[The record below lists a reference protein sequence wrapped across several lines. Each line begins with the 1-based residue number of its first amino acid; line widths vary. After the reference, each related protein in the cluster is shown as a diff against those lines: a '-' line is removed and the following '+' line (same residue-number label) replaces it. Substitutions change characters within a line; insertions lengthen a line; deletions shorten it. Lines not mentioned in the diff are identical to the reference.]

1 MRRCLSHGLAI
12 FLALLTTALVAP
24 DALAAQSVLADK
36 LAAEAPK
43 ANPKVLALA
52 ARAAECARKQGA
64 AAMAR
69 IGAQGCLVNRSKSGI
84 PDGMIEAGD
93 QVWRGVDQGSVEVEN
108 HRPVCHASPANLVC
122 W

>member
-1 MRRCLSHGLAI
+1 MRRCLSQGPAT
-12 FLALLTTALVAP
+12 FLVLLLT
-24 DALAAQSVLADK
+24 ALAAPGADAAPSVLANK
-36 LAAEAPK
+36 LAAEAPR

-93 QVWRGVDQGSVEVEN
+93 QVWRGVDQRSIEVEN
-108 HRPVCHASPANLVC
+108 GNWL
-122 W
+122 